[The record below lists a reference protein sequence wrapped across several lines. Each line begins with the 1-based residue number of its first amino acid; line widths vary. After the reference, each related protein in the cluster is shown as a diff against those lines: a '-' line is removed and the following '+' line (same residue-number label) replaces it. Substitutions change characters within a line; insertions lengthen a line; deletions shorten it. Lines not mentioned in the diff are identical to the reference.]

1 MPEFTNFAALVRQ
14 AMPNHIS
21 EAQADAFARQPVT
34 REPGT
39 TTWGQLFEETMSS
52 RSAHIEGAANIYY
65 SQNITADGHLVR
77 SNEVAEALVEH
88 SGGRLTTLERTPLGE
103 LLDSEAF
110 VRTLTTEIN
119 NTFDRLGL
127 SPFTD
132 GEVLRS
138 PVDSI
143 ENAFFRGAS
152 ERFSSSAPGIQ
163 LLYR

>member
-1 MPEFTNFAALVRQ
+1 MPEFTSFAALVRQ

-34 REPGT
+34 GEPGT

-88 SGGRLTTLERTPLGE
+88 SNYGDRITVTVHSIDCPCFGE
-103 LLDSEAF
+103 HHVACAI
-110 VRTLTTEIN
+110 V
-119 NTFDRLGL
+119 DRPVELSAL
-127 SPFTD
+127 SPQS
-132 GEVLRS
+132 GV
-138 PVDSI
+138 
-143 ENAFFRGAS
+143 AFD
-152 ERFSSSAPGIQ
+152 
-163 LLYR
+163 